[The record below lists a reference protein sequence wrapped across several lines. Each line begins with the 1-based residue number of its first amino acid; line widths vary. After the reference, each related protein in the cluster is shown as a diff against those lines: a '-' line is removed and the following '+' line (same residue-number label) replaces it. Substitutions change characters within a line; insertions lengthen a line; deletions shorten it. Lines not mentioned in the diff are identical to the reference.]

1 MSHDDLKRLAAVQA
15 LAFVPEGEYI
25 GIGTGSTVAFF
36 IEALAHSGKRIKGAV
51 STSSGSSALLARY
64 GLPEVGLNETNGLAV
79 YVDGADEINHSLQM
93 IKGGGGALVNEK
105 VVASAARQFVCI
117 ADERKYVSR
126 LGKFP
131 LPVEVLPHARSLV
144 SRQLLKLGGEPE
156 LRIGFTSD
164 NGNQIVDVRG
174 LNLDQPLSMEDTLN
188 QIPGVVDNGLFARFP
203 AHVLV
208 LGRAAG
214 AEVLYP
220 R

>member
-1 MSHDDLKRLAAVQA
+1 MSQDELKRLAAHKA
-15 LAFVPEGEYI
+15 LEFVPEGEYI

-36 IEALAHSGKRIKGAV
+36 IEALAQSGKRIKGAV
-51 STSSGSSALLARY
+51 STSSGSSALLRQY
-64 GLPEVGLNETNGLAV
+64 GLPEVSLNETNGLAV
-79 YVDGADEINHSLQM
+79 YVDGADEVNHSLQM

-117 ADERKYVSR
+117 ADESKYVSR

-174 LNLDQPLSMEDTLN
+174 LNIDQPLSLEDDIN
-188 QIPGVVDNGLFARFP
+188 RIPGVVDNGIFARFP
-203 AHVLV
+203 AHVLI
-208 LGRAAG
+208 LGRASG
-214 AEVLYP
+214 AQVLYP